1 MVTAVRPREPKFN
14 APKFSAPKISAPK
27 ISAPK
32 RQKQR
37 SARAVLRALPFAET
51 IAAIVLAS
59 LVAMAIA
66 PQLFAPIDPLLT
78 NPFNAFQPPSL
89 THWFGTDQLGRDEFA
104 RVVHGARASLT
115 MGVGATLV
123 GLAGGVVLGLLAGL
137 SSGITDRVLS
147 RVIDILFSFP
157 ELLLALVAVTVLG
170 VGLPTLLIAIG
181 LGSIPGYA
189 RALRSQVILV
199 RTSGYTE
206 SAVLL
211 GLKPSAIA
219 LRHVLPNSLGPV
231 LVLATI
237 GVGTAIIFGAALSF
251 VGLGAQPPTPEW
263 GLMLSESRNYLAVA
277 WWLGFWPGAF
287 LAATVISV
295 TIIGRALQRRFL
307 SAGGTR

>member
-1 MVTAVRPREPKFN
+1 MVTITESETRREPAPRERRPR
-14 APKFSAPKISAPK
+14 SAA
-27 ISAPK
+27 
-32 RQKQR
+32 
-37 SARAVLRALPFAET
+37 LRAFPLGEAV
-51 IAAIVLAS
+51 AAITLAT
-59 LVAMAIA
+59 LLAMAIA
-66 PQLFAPIDPLLT
+66 PQFFAPIDPLLT
-78 NPFNAFQPPSL
+78 NPFDAFQPPSAA
-89 THWFGTDQLGRDEFA
+89 HWFGTDQLGRDEFS
-104 RVVHGARASLT
+104 RVVHGARASLA

-123 GLAGGVVLGLLAGL
+123 GLTGGIVLGLLAGL
-137 SSGITDRVLS
+137 SSGVTDRVLS
-147 RVIDILFSFP
+147 RIIDILYSFP

-211 GLKPSAIA
+211 GLRPGTIA
-219 LRHVLPNSLGPV
+219 LRHVLPNSLGPM

-237 GVGTAIIFGAALSF
+237 GVGTSIIFGAALSF

-263 GLMLSESRNYLAVA
+263 GLMLSESRNYLAVG

-295 TIIGRALQRRFL
+295 TVIGRSLQRRFL
-307 SAGGTR
+307 STGGPR

>member
-1 MVTAVRPREPKFN
+1 MVTTLAPSDLKPNAQQTRGQRAARRP
-14 APKFSAPKISAPK
+14 
-27 ISAPK
+27 
-32 RQKQR
+32 
-37 SARAVLRALPFAET
+37 LPVAET
-51 IAAIVLAS
+51 VSAVVLAT
-59 LVAMAIA
+59 LIAMAIV

-78 NPFNAFQPPSL
+78 NPFNAFQPPSFD
-89 THWFGTDQLGRDEFA
+89 HWFGTDQLGRDEFA

-123 GLAGGVVLGLLAGL
+123 GLTGGIVLGLLAGL
-137 SSGITDRVLS
+137 SSGATDRVLS

-251 VGLGAQPPTPEW
+251 VGLGAQDIFVALPP
-263 GLMLSESRNYLAVA
+263 SS
-277 WWLGFWPGAF
+277 
-287 LAATVISV
+287 
-295 TIIGRALQRRFL
+295 LQVF
-307 SAGGTR
+307 A

>member
-1 MVTAVRPREPKFN
+1 MVTTLPSTAVKP
-14 APKFSAPKISAPK
+14 SAPKPRQQRAARRPLPVAESVSAV
-27 ISAPK
+27 
-32 RQKQR
+32 
-37 SARAVLRALPFAET
+37 VLVT
-51 IAAIVLAS
+51 
-59 LVAMAIA
+59 LVAMAIV

-89 THWFGTDQLGRDEFA
+89 AHWFGTDQLGRDEFA

-123 GLAGGVVLGLLAGL
+123 GLTGGIVLGLLAGL
-137 SSGITDRVLS
+137 SSGATDRVLS

-295 TIIGRALQRRFL
+295 TIIGRSLQRRFL
-307 SAGGTR
+307 STGGPR

>member
-1 MVTAVRPREPKFN
+1 MVTITESENRAELTPR
-14 APKFSAPKISAPK
+14 AS
-27 ISAPK
+27 
-32 RQKQR
+32 R
-37 SARAVLRALPFAET
+37 SRFARLRSFPAAEALATVVLAVLL
-51 IAAIVLAS
+51 
-59 LVAMAIA
+59 AMAIV

-78 NPFNAFQPPSL
+78 NPFDAFQPPSAA
-89 THWFGTDQLGRDEFA
+89 HWFGTDQLGRDEFS

-123 GLAGGVVLGLLAGL
+123 GLTGGIVLGLLAGL
-137 SSGITDRVLS
+137 SSGVTDRVLS
-147 RVIDILFSFP
+147 RIIDILFSFP

-211 GLKPSAIA
+211 GLRPGVIA
-219 LRHVLPNSLGPV
+219 LRHVLPNSLGPM

-237 GVGTAIIFGAALSF
+237 GVGTSIIFGAALSF

-263 GLMLSESRNYLAVA
+263 GLMLSESRNYLAVG

-295 TIIGRALQRRFL
+295 TVIGRSLQRRFL
-307 SAGGTR
+307 STGGPR

>member
-1 MVTAVRPREPKFN
+1 MVTTLAPIELEP
-14 APKFSAPKISAPK
+14 SAPKP
-27 ISAPK
+27 
-32 RQKQR
+32 REQR
-37 SARAVLRALPFAET
+37 AARRPLPVAET
-51 IAAIVLAS
+51 VSAIVLVT
-59 LVAMAIA
+59 LIAMAIV

-89 THWFGTDQLGRDEFA
+89 DHWFGTDQLGRDEFA

-123 GLAGGVVLGLLAGL
+123 GLTGGIVLGLLAGL
-137 SSGITDRVLS
+137 SSGATDRVLS

-211 GLKPSAIA
+211 GLKPSTIA
-219 LRHVLPNSLGPV
+219 LSHVLPNSLGPV

-295 TIIGRALQRRFL
+295 TIIGRSLQRRFL
-307 SAGGTR
+307 STGGPR